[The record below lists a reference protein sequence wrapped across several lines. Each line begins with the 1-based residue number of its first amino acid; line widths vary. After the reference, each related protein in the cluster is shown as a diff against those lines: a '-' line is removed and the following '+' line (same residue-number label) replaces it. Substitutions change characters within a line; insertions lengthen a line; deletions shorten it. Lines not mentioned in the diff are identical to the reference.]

1 MERMKVVIARLN
13 NQEWTKYVKTNIR
26 LEIKQMLRLK
36 KTLNV
41 HKIGFSIIPLV
52 LLLYLLS
59 NS

>member
-1 MERMKVVIARLN
+1 MERMKVVVARLN

-52 LLLYLLS
+52 LL
-59 NS
+59 